1 MSDFVHGL
9 DGGNILL
16 PCSLLFTGLLAL
28 VLNSS
33 GFAEQFGQTFARLE
47 GAKAA

>member
-9 DGGNILL
+9 DRGKYTLTSILL
-16 PCSLLFTGLLAL
+16 VTGLLAL

-33 GFAEQFGQTFARLE
+33 GFAEQFGQTFARLQ
-47 GAKAA
+47 